1 MAAAEASDGSGSGEV
16 GDRAARDDAAR
27 SDAARSDAARERVSG
42 APSRLPTDARLL
54 VTGGAGFIGSAFV
67 RDVLARR
74 DGSRIVVVD
83 KLTYAG
89 NRANLAAVEDDPE
102 QASRF
107 RFVEGDIA
115 DAPLVAGLVDDA
127 DAVVNFAAE
136 SHVDR
141 SILDPEAFL
150 LTGVVGVHVLLEA
163 VREASA
169 RRATA
174 GGRPVRYLQVSTDEV
189 YGAVLEGR
197 SREDDRLAPRSPY
210 SAAKAA
216 GELLVHSYVVTHG
229 VDAVVTRG
237 SNTYGPFHHP
247 EKLIPLFVTNAIDDL
262 PLPMYGDGLQERDWL
277 YVSDHAGAIDHVLR
291 HGSSGETYNVPGS
304 AELTNREVVAALL
317 ERLGKPWS
325 LVRSVPDRPGHDRRY
340 ALDGSKLAALGW
352 RNRTSFEDGLAATVD
367 WYRANEKW
375 WRAAKSGDWDAY
387 YERQYGA
394 RLAASTEA

>member
-1 MAAAEASDGSGSGEV
+1 VSDSPPAG
-16 GDRAARDDAAR
+16 ARGG
-27 SDAARSDAARERVSG
+27 V
-42 APSRLPTDARLL
+42 LPPDARIL
-54 VTGGAGFIGSAFV
+54 VTGGAGFIGSAYV

-74 DGSRIVVVD
+74 DGNRITVLD

-89 NRANLAAVEDDPE
+89 NRANLAAVEGDPE
-102 QASRF
+102 QAARF

-115 DAPLVAGLVDDA
+115 DAAIVGPLVDGC

-150 LTGVVGVHVLLEA
+150 RTGVIGVHVLLEA
-163 VREASA
+163 VRVASG
-169 RRATA
+169 RRAAA
-174 GGRPVRYLQVSTDEV
+174 GQPPVRYLQVSTDEV
-189 YGAVLEGR
+189 YGSVAEGR
-197 SREDDRLAPRSPY
+197 SVEGDRLEPRSPY

-216 GELLVHSYVVTHG
+216 GELLVQSYVVTHG
-229 VDAVVTRG
+229 IDAVVTRG

-247 EKLIPLFVTNAIDDL
+247 EKLIPLFVTNAIDDQ
-262 PLPMYGDGLQERDWL
+262 PLPMYGDGLQQRDWL
-277 YVSDHAGAIDHVLR
+277 FVSDHAGAIDHVLH
-291 HGSSGETYNVPGS
+291 HGASGETYNVPGS
-304 AELTNREVVAALL
+304 AEMVNRDVIAALL
-317 ERLGKPWS
+317 ERLGKPWT
-325 LVRSVPDRPGHDRRY
+325 LVRTVPDRPGHDRRY

-352 RNRTSFEDGLAATVD
+352 RNRTSFEDGLAETVD
-367 WYRANEKW
+367 WFLANEAW